1 YRNIMNSLHIAL
13 SILIVAIIV
22 TGLLALPER
31 HLACLPEPLQEMR
44 HNFYATVTTKSLPSA
59 TPTLSPTP
67 LPTDTPSPTVT
78 PPPTDTPTPT
88 ATPRPTDTA
97 VPSPTSTPTL
107 PPDVVLDGVRHEYQ
121 RWSNCGPVTL
131 GMALSYYGRE
141 ETQTE
146 IAPVLKPDP
155 DDRHVDIRAMA
166 AYARDLGM
174 GATVR
179 VNGTLEGL
187 KRLVYAGFPVIVET
201 WYVRDAQDQLGHYR
215 LVTGYDDEA
224 QHFIVYDSLHSPVV
238 HIGYQEMDE
247 LWRVFNRLYLVIYE
261 PERRDALTALLG
273 PDVDDETMYERAL
286 ERARAE
292 AADPPASC
300 VAYADCDDWI
310 AFSHF
315 NIGTSLTSLER
326 HEEAA
331 AAYDH
336 ARQLGLHHRMFWYQL
351 GPYESYHA
359 TGRYD
364 DVIALAEATLSTF
377 PNMEEAYYWRGKAR
391 LALGDVEGA
400 RSDFYSA
407 LHYHEGWQPAEEAL
421 AELETLEAIE
431 N

>member
-1 YRNIMNSLHIAL
+1 MNNLHIVL
-13 SILIVAIIV
+13 SILVVAAIV
-22 TGLLALPER
+22 TGLLTLPYLFRTLPER
-31 HLACLPEPLQEMR
+31 CLACLPEALEETR
-44 HNFYATVTTKSLPSA
+44 YDASRSDASSTKSLASA
-59 TPTLSPTP
+59 TPSPSRTPSPTQTETPRPTGTP
-67 LPTDTPSPTVT
+67 LPTDTPR
-78 PPPTDTPTPT
+78 PTDTP
-88 ATPRPTDTA
+88 

-107 PPDVVLDGVRHEYQ
+107 PLAVTLDGVRHEYQ

-131 GMALSYYGRE
+131 GMALSYYGLE

-166 AYARDLGM
+166 AYAQDLGM

-179 VNGTLEGL
+179 ANGTLEGL
-187 KRLVYAGFPVIVET
+187 KRLVHAGFPVIVET

-224 QHFIVYDSLHSPVV
+224 RHFIVYDSLHTPVV
-238 HIGYQEMDE
+238 HIDYQEMDE
-247 LWRVFNRLYLVIYE
+247 LWRVFNRLYLVIYR
-261 PERRDALTALLG
+261 PERWDTLAVLLG
-273 PDVDDETMYERAL
+273 PNVDDETMYERAL

-292 AADPPASC
+292 AADPPTSC

-315 NIGTSLTSLER
+315 NIGSSLTALGR

-336 ARQLGLHHRMFWYQL
+336 ARQLGLHPRMFWYQL
-351 GPYESYHA
+351 GPYESYYA
-359 TGRYD
+359 TERYD
-364 DVIALAEATLSTF
+364 DVIALAEATLNKAENT
-377 PNMEEAYYWRGKAR
+377 EESYYWRGRAR

-400 RSDFYSA
+400 RSDFESA
-407 LHYHEGWQPAEEAL
+407 LHYHEGWPPAEQAL
-421 AELETLEAIE
+421 AEVEASGD